1 MADID
6 QLKKKVDEYYGEMK
20 YKEIA
25 DCLEAHK
32 VCTEYHCPRI
42 ALKAYQ
48 VKWSVYSE
56 SEHIQALQG

>member
-25 DCLEAHK
+25 ECLESHK
-32 VCTEYHCPRI
+32 VCSETN
-42 ALKAYQ
+42 LKFLNYF
-48 VKWSVYSE
+48 VVC
-56 SEHIQALQG
+56 IF